1 MAKGKRDKP
10 TRKERRAQKKQI
22 RFGDEG
28 QDLETQLRSLGL
40 STKQISG
47 DGNCLFRSLSDQY
60 FGIDKHHRSIRQ
72 EICHYLMEHK
82 DTYQYFVEDDRSF
95 QHHIS
100 NMEQD
105 GCFGGNMEL
114 AAFAKLKKIDI
125 KVYQPGMIY
134 IISGVDTDENYDDAE
149 DENTDETKRT
159 LHIAY
164 HSWEHY
170 SSIRNID
177 GPFTGLPEIK
187 EQSIKNDSSDSVYNS
202 KDDDDDDDGKSPDS
216 KEKVILNAC
225 PGTEIRKIRR
235 LLRKYKGDTDKVID
249 AIYESYNKNDKNVEL
264 LEDEIKEIELGSELE
279 KQNKPNK
286 KEDNLNNNCD
296 DNDNANKDLKVSLND
311 IKKEDNTTENNK
323 DNLNTKIDEYITDS
337 TRNNKLKLNDN
348 TKQQQQQKEEEEGEH
363 DEEKQKQKQKPPKK
377 LSARDKK
384 YQKKQQQK
392 EQQLEKKQQK
402 AKTLRSSK
410 NKNADTLDTNKN
422 NVEENLA
429 MKQLYI

>member
-1 MAKGKRDKP
+1 
-10 TRKERRAQKKQI
+10 
-22 RFGDEG
+22 
-28 QDLETQLRSLGL
+28 
-40 STKQISG
+40 
-47 DGNCLFRSLSDQY
+47 
-60 FGIDKHHRSIRQ
+60 
-72 EICHYLMEHK
+72 MEHK
-82 DTYQYFVEDDRSF
+82 DTYQYFVEDDQSF
-95 QHHIS
+95 HHHIS

-114 AAFAKLKKIDI
+114 VAFAKLKKIDI

-134 IISGVDTDENYDDAE
+134 IISGVDTDENHDDAE

-187 EQSIKNDSSDSVYNS
+187 EQPIKNNSLDSVNS
-202 KDDDDDDDGKSPDS
+202 NNDNDDDDGKTPNS

-235 LLRKYKGDTDKVID
+235 LLRKHKGNTDKVID
-249 AIYESYNKNDKNVEL
+249 AIYESYNKDDKNVEL
-264 LEDEIKEIELGSELE
+264 LEDEIKEIELEPELE
-279 KQNKPNK
+279 KQNK
-286 KEDNLNNNCD
+286 
-296 DNDNANKDLKVSLND
+296 S
-311 IKKEDNTTENNK
+311 IKKEDNFNKSCDGDIDINNNSKVSLNEIAKEDDTTEKNNEK
-323 DNLNTKIDEYITDS
+323 ENDVDNLNTKLDKYTMDS
-337 TRNNKLKLNDN
+337 TMNNKLKLNNN
-348 TKQQQQQKEEEEGEH
+348 TKQQQQQNEEEEEGED
-363 DEEKQKQKQKPPKK
+363 DEEKQKQKQKPLKK
-377 LSARDKK
+377 MSARDKK

-410 NKNADTLDTNKN
+410 NKNVGTLDTNKDD
-422 NVEENLA
+422 VEENLA